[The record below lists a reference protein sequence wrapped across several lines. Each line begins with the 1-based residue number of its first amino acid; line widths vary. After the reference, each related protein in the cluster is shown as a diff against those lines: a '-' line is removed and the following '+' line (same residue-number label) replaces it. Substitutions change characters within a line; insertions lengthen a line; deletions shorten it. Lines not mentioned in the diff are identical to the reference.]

1 MHKILC
7 VQNPNLFRLFFSQ
20 WGGSETF
27 WFGSKFYLDS
37 MGSFKKIVSYVDHC
51 QFSSANF
58 FLVHIIDYLYISGFA
73 SVMWSRH
80 PFDGSRS
87 PPFVRIGEKT
97 WIYQCPDPK
106 HWLQLEPVIL
116 KVLLLRPTIQQ
127 DPGPGNIKRIFLIV
141 DRYVFERCRTK
152 SDRLKIWIADLISGF
167 FYSIRKI
174 C

>member
-1 MHKILC
+1 
-7 VQNPNLFRLFFSQ
+7 
-20 WGGSETF
+20 
-27 WFGSKFYLDS
+27 
-37 MGSFKKIVSYVDHC
+37 MGSFQKIVSYVDHC

-58 FLVHIIDYLYISGFA
+58 FLVHIIDYTYISGFA

-87 PPFVRIGEKT
+87 PPFVRINEKT

-152 SDRLKIWIADLISGF
+152 SDQLKIWIADLISGF
-167 FYSIRKI
+167 FIQSEKYVSVFL
-174 C
+174 